1 VRGRGIL
8 LPLGV
13 LLLVGGLGLMGDWY
27 AQNREMDRLLRS
39 IETAEDTINRFLPET
54 QGIFADYTG
63 RGPIPDEERATL
75 FVRLS
80 QAARASSEAVAARV
94 ERVDGL
100 RFLPWHRDLARAR
113 DHYVS
118 HAAVWQAYLRSVIDD
133 SEANYNERSPEILRT
148 YRAAL
153 ADLRRAIP
161 SRPRQDFGARVDEL
175 EP

>member
-1 VRGRGIL
+1 MRGRGIL

-27 AQNREMDRLLRS
+27 AQNREMDRLLRG
-39 IETAEDTINRFLPET
+39 IETAEETINRFLPET
-54 QGIFADYTG
+54 QEIFADYTG
-63 RGPIPDEERATL
+63 RGPIPDEEMATL

-80 QAARASSEAVAARV
+80 EAARASSEAVAARV

-113 DHYVS
+113 DHYIS
-118 HAAVWQAYLRSVIDD
+118 HAAVWQAYLRSVTED

-161 SRPRQDFGARVDEL
+161 SRPRRDFGARVDEL